1 MVGIMPLAGIETPSD
16 TVPMLSCP
24 RGVMSEPNHKTAS
37 NQAGAYSPEG
47 VSDASQVPSADMATI
62 EAWLKEHKISE
73 VECLVPDMTGNARG
87 KFIPAHQF
95 IANRE
100 IKLPESIMV
109 QTVTGEYT
117 DDHWDFVEPTDTD
130 MLLRP
135 DASTLRLVPWGR
147 EPTGQIIADCYRAD
161 GEPHPLST
169 RNVLR
174 YVLGLYEEAGLKPVV
189 APEVEFYLVN
199 KNTDPD
205 YELMPPKGRSGR
217 REVARL
223 SYSIDA
229 VAEFED
235 FVEDMYD
242 FADKQQLDV
251 DTLIHENGA
260 AQLEINFNHGDP
272 LAMADQVFVFKRTVR
287 ETAQRYNMYATF
299 MAKPMQREPGSAMH
313 IHQSVIDLE
322 TGKNIFA
329 TDDGKPSQAMMEF
342 MGGLQRYTPELI
354 SFYAPNVNSY
364 RRLAPDISAPI
375 NLSWGFDNR
384 TTAFRVPNSDPAN
397 LRIENR
403 FPGVDANPYLAITA
417 TLASGLLGMRQHLQ
431 PTEPHQGTANEDS
444 VGVARTLEEGVR
456 KLNNTPELQAMIGEL
471 FMRAYAAVKLDEF
484 EEFNRVISSWERE
497 HLLLQV

>member
-1 MVGIMPLAGIETPSD
+1 MPLAGIETPSD
-16 TVPMLSCP
+16 TVRLLSCP
-24 RGVMSEPNHKTAS
+24 RGVMSEPNHKAAS

-47 VSDASQVPSADMATI
+47 ANDASQVPSADMDTI

-147 EPTGQIIADCYRAD
+147 EPTGQVIADCYKAD

-242 FADKQQLDV
+242 FADQQQLDV

-313 IHQSVIDLE
+313 IHQSVLDYQKSHLHKHCSTMMRPLEDLV
-322 TGKNIFA
+322 
-329 TDDGKPSQAMMEF
+329 
-342 MGGLQRYTPELI
+342 LC
-354 SFYAPNVNSY
+354 
-364 RRLAPDISAPI
+364 
-375 NLSWGFDNR
+375 
-384 TTAFRVPNSDPAN
+384 
-397 LRIENR
+397 
-403 FPGVDANPYLAITA
+403 
-417 TLASGLLGMRQHLQ
+417 
-431 PTEPHQGTANEDS
+431 
-444 VGVARTLEEGVR
+444 
-456 KLNNTPELQAMIGEL
+456 
-471 FMRAYAAVKLDEF
+471 
-484 EEFNRVISSWERE
+484 
-497 HLLLQV
+497 

>member
-1 MVGIMPLAGIETPSD
+1 MSPSKSVDPDSNTVIHAPDSTFSSSAVPASDMD
-16 TVPMLSCP
+16 TIA
-24 RGVMSEPNHKTAS
+24 R
-37 NQAGAYSPEG
+37 
-47 VSDASQVPSADMATI
+47 
-62 EAWLKEHKISE
+62 WLKEHKISE
-73 VECLVPDMTGNARG
+73 VECIVPDTTGNARG

-95 IANRE
+95 ISQRDH
-100 IKLPESIMV
+100 KLPEAILV

-117 DDHWDFVEPTDTD
+117 DEHWDFVEPTDTD
-130 MLLRP
+130 MILRP
-135 DASTLRLVPWGR
+135 DAATLRTVPWAR
-147 EPTGQIIADCYRAD
+147 EPTAQIIADCYKPD
-161 GEPHPLST
+161 GTPHPLST

-174 YVLGLYEEAGLKPVV
+174 YILKLYEEAGLRPVL
-189 APEVEFYLVN
+189 APEMEFYLVH

-205 YELMPPKGRSGR
+205 YVLIPPKGRSGR

-242 FADKQQLDV
+242 FADHQKLDV

-260 AQLEINFNHGDP
+260 AQMEINFRHGDP
-272 LAMADQVFVFKRTVR
+272 LSMADQVFVFKRTVR
-287 ETAQRYNMYATF
+287 ETALKHNMYATF
-299 MAKPMQREPGSAMH
+299 MAKPMQNEPGSALH
-313 IHQSVIDLE
+313 LHQSILELE
-322 TGKNIFA
+322 TGRNIFMGK
-329 TDDGKPSQAMMEF
+329 DGKPTAAMMHYL
-342 MGGLQRYTPELI
+342 GGLQRYTPGLI

-364 RRLAPDISAPI
+364 RRLAPDIAAPI

-384 TTAFRVPNSDPAN
+384 TTAFRVPNSTPEN

-403 FPGVDANPYLAITA
+403 FPGADANPYLAIAA
-417 TLASGLLGMRQHLQ
+417 TLASGLLGMRQKLQ
-431 PTEPHQGTANEDS
+431 PTDPHQGTANDED
-444 VGVARTLEEGVR
+444 VMVARTLEEAVR
-456 KLNNTPELQAMIGEL
+456 QLGDTSEDIQEMIGSL

>member
-1 MVGIMPLAGIETPSD
+1 MSTSKSAKADDP
-16 TVPMLSCP
+16 TVIHH
-24 RGVMSEPNHKTAS
+24 SEAVIAPQSVTEEDK
-37 NQAGAYSPEG
+37 
-47 VSDASQVPSADMATI
+47 ATI
-62 EAWLKEHKISE
+62 TQWLTDNNISE
-73 VECLVPDMTGNARG
+73 IECIVPDTTGNARG

-95 IANRE
+95 ISQLEQR
-100 IKLPESIMV
+100 LPEAILV

-117 DDHWDFVEPTDTD
+117 DEHWDFVEPTDTD
-130 MLLRP
+130 MILRP
-135 DASTLRLVPWGR
+135 DASTLRIVPWAR
-147 EPTGQIIADCYRAD
+147 EPTAQIIADCFKND
-161 GEPHPLST
+161 GTPHPLST

-174 YVLGLYEEAGLKPVV
+174 YILKLYADAGLQPVV

-223 SYSIDA
+223 SFSIDA

-242 FADKQQLDV
+242 FADAQKLDV

-260 AQLEINFNHGDP
+260 AQMEINFRHGDP
-272 LAMADQVFVFKRTVR
+272 LAMADQAFIFKRTVR
-287 ETAQRYNMYATF
+287 ETALKHNMYATF
-299 MAKPMQREPGSAMH
+299 MAKPMQREPGSALH
-313 IHQSVIDLE
+313 LHQSVLDAKS
-322 TGKNIFA
+322 GRNIFS
-329 TDDGKPSQAMMEF
+329 DDAGNPTAEMMHYI
-342 MGGLQRYTPELI
+342 GGLQRYTPELI

-384 TTAFRVPNSDPAN
+384 TTAFRVPNSTPDN

-403 FPGVDANPYLAITA
+403 FPGADANPYLAMTA
-417 TLASGLLGMRQHLQ
+417 TLASGLLGMRQKLQ
-431 PTEPHQGTANEDS
+431 PTEPHRGTANDDD
-444 VGVARTLEEGVR
+444 VAVARTLEEGVR
-456 KLNNTPELQAMIGEL
+456 QLNDTPELQQMIGEL
-471 FMRAYAAVKLDEF
+471 FMRAYAAIKLDEF